1 MLNERSRLRIKRQS
15 LPETLAQSLQERI
28 LNGEFKEGD
37 PLIQEMLAEQY
48 DVSRMPVREALR
60 QLEAAGLVAMHT
72 HRGAIVTALPIEE
85 IRELFELRAILEC
98 EILAR
103 AIPRLTTAHVEAAVA
118 VLAQLEEAYGRGDVA
133 RWGALNWAFHRS
145 LYEVADR
152 VQTFG
157 LIQAINLKTDRYI
170 RLQLQI
176 TGPEAVAAAE
186 AEHRELLR
194 LSAGGDVKGAVPY
207 LRKHIL
213 NAGRALA
220 AALAAHRAT
229 G

>member
-15 LPETLAQSLQERI
+15 LPEALAQSLQERI
-28 LNGEFKEGD
+28 LNGELKEGD
-37 PLIQEMLAEQY
+37 PLVQETLAEQY

-72 HRGAIVTALPIEE
+72 HKGAVVTALPIEE
-85 IRELFELRAILEC
+85 IGELFELRALLEC

-103 AIPRLTTAHVEAAVA
+103 AIPHLTAANAEASRA
-118 VLAQLEEAYGRGDVA
+118 VLAQLEDAYGRGDVA
-133 RWGALNWAFHRS
+133 CWGALNWAFHRS
-145 LYEVADR
+145 LYEVAGR

-157 LIQAINLKTDRYI
+157 LVQAVNLKTDRYI

-176 TGPEAVAAAE
+176 IGPGAVAEAE

-194 LSAGGDVKGAVPY
+194 FCETGNAKAAVPY
-207 LRKHIL
+207 LRKHVL
-213 NAGRALA
+213 KAGQALT
-220 AALAAHRAT
+220 AALRDHRGAA
-229 G
+229 

>member
-37 PLIQEMLAEQY
+37 PLVQEMLAEQY

-72 HRGAIVTALPIEE
+72 HRGAIVTALPIVE
-85 IRELFELRAILEC
+85 IGELFELRALLEC
-98 EILAR
+98 EILAH
-103 AIPRLTTAHVEAAVA
+103 AIPRLTPSHAEASRA
-118 VLAQLEEAYGRGDVA
+118 VLTQLEDAYEREDVA

-157 LIQAINLKTDRYI
+157 LIQAVNLKTDRYI
-170 RLQLQI
+170 RLQLQV
-176 TGPEAVAAAE
+176 TGPGAVAEAE
-186 AEHRELLR
+186 TEHRELLR
-194 LSAGGDVKGAVPY
+194 LCEAGDAKAAVPY
-207 LRKHIL
+207 LRKHVL
-213 NAGRALA
+213 MAGRALT
-220 AALAAHRAT
+220 AALRSHRGA